1 MRQSDVYLGK
11 AGNVSKLIQN
21 FSIICKQSEGCWPGV
36 KSGRVCGTQRI
47 IRICRAGPLMISY
60 S

>member
-1 MRQSDVYLGK
+1 
-11 AGNVSKLIQN
+11 
-21 FSIICKQSEGCWPGV
+21 V